1 MIEVTDIKL
10 KFGYIISSQSITN
23 LQMDMGEIIAK
34 RGLNTSRQD
43 CQKILDIY
51 NISSVSNCKKELL
64 ELSLFYIKIALIDNI
79 ISEDEMTNIR
89 FLKLLFDINEGD
101 FKSDTQMSDEI
112 SRIIKN
118 QVDLMILNDRKI
130 DEQEALQKIFL
141 QEIFGLG
148 YDEFAILT
156 NQSAMK
162 AVEDGSFWSD
172 VDTYVSQNEINQ
184 WHKDRGSD
192 YSTDSDNGDTDNRS
206 RHITQQVKDDVW
218 NRDNGKCVICGSNE
232 NLEFDHII
240 PFSEGGANTYRNI
253 QLLCQPCN
261 RSKSDSIG

>member
-1 MIEVTDIKL
+1 MIEDTDIKL

-34 RGLNTSRQD
+34 KGLNTSRQD

-51 NISSVSNCKKELL
+51 NISSVSDCKKELL
-64 ELSLFYIKIALIDNI
+64 ELSLFYIKIALIDSV

-130 DEQEALQKIFL
+130 DEEEALQKIFL
-141 QEIFGLG
+141 QEI
-148 YDEFAILT
+148 A
-156 NQSAMK
+156 NA
-162 AVEDGSFWSD
+162 
-172 VDTYVSQNEINQ
+172 EIQKNNKLRFFCNSCFIYLFRFDCIKSIFIPKKFTPIQ
-184 WHKDRGSD
+184 
-192 YSTDSDNGDTDNRS
+192 
-206 RHITQQVKDDVW
+206 
-218 NRDNGKCVICGSNE
+218 
-232 NLEFDHII
+232 NLED
-240 PFSEGGANTYRNI
+240 E
-253 QLLCQPCN
+253 LLQ
-261 RSKSDSIG
+261 KIMGL